1 MSENVTIQTTFGN
14 VYKGLPVLVT
24 GHTGF
29 KGSWLTTWLLELGAN
44 VIGYSLPDPPTRP
57 SNFIASRLDERITD
71 VRDDIRDLDQL
82 RRTIE
87 THRPQLIFHLAAQ
100 PIVLRSVELPKLTI
114 ETNAGGTVN
123 VLEAMRLTDSK
134 PNLAR
139 ALVSITTDK
148 VYENQEWMWGY
159 RETDQLGGH
168 DPYSA
173 SKAMAEL
180 AIASYRSTYFPPE
193 KYDQHG
199 VAIASVRAGNVI
211 GGGDFADYRLVPDC
225 MRALMDKEP
234 IGVRNPLSVRPWQH
248 VLEPLSGYLWL
259 GVKLLQEGP
268 DYGEAWNFG
277 PLEQK
282 GIPAGEIAAKLV
294 ELWGSGSWEHTE
306 PGFAKVETGHL
317 RLSWDKAAHRLNW
330 RPVYTWQEALE
341 EITDWFKA
349 FQAAADIDIAMDINM
364 YEITHNHIRAYTQK
378 ARDLG
383 LDWAIR

>member
-1 MSENVTIQTTFGN
+1 MSEMQTTFGN
-14 VYKGLPVLVT
+14 AFAGLPVLVT

-29 KGSWLTTWLLELGAN
+29 KGSWLTTWLIELGAN
-44 VIGYSLPDPPTRP
+44 VIGYSLPEPPTRP
-57 SNFIASRLDERITD
+57 SNFVASRLSERITD
-71 VRDDIRDLDQL
+71 VRGDIRDLEQL
-82 RRTIE
+82 RQTIE
-87 THRPQLIFHLAAQ
+87 TYRPQLIFHLAAQ

-114 ETNAGGTVN
+114 DINAGGTVN
-123 VLEAMRLTDSK
+123 VLEAIRLTDSV
-134 PNLAR
+134 R

-148 VYENQEWMWGY
+148 VYENQEWLWGY

-180 AIASYRSTYFPPE
+180 AIASYRATYFPAD
-193 KYDQHG
+193 KYPQHG

-225 MRALMDKEP
+225 MRALMSGQP

-248 VLEPLSGYLWL
+248 VLEPLSGYMWL
-259 GVKLLQEGP
+259 AVKLLQAGP
-268 DYGEAWNFG
+268 EYGEAWNFG

-306 PGFAKVETGHL
+306 PGFAKVETGQL

-330 RPVYTWQEALE
+330 RPVYTWQEALA

-349 FQAAADIDIAMDINM
+349 YQAAAEGGNDDGDM
-364 YEITHNHIRAYTQK
+364 YHVTRNHIHLYTQK
-378 ARDLG
+378 AKRLG
-383 LDWAIR
+383 LDWATG